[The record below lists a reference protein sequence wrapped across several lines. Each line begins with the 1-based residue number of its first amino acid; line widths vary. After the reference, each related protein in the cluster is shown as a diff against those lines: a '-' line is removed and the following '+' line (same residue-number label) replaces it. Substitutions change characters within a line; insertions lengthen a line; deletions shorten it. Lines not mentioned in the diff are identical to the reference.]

1 MAFPVIA
8 ATNTSSHTSNTTSHT
23 INLPS
28 GIVSGNLLIVFFTC
42 GPPNNGDVTITWPAG
57 WNILSE
63 TFLAGS
69 LGHKQSTY
77 YRRADGS
84 EGSTI
89 TITTSALR
97 VSAHGSYRITGHH
110 ATRNPE
116 AGVAATGSSTSAN
129 PPSLNPS
136 AWGTEDTLWAA
147 FGSAESGAA
156 QFSGFPSGY
165 TLNQLSVSG
174 NNVQLGA
181 AAKQSR
187 VESEDPG
194 TFTNPNAPWIAQTFA
209 VPPAPDDTGTRTHP
223 VQQAARI
230 FPNPPAERT
239 FPKVPTLV

>member
-1 MAFPVIA
+1 VAFPVIA

-28 GIVSGNLLIVFFTC
+28 GI
-42 GPPNNGDVTITWPAG
+42 
-57 WNILSE
+57 
-63 TFLAGS
+63 
-69 LGHKQSTY
+69 
-77 YRRADGS
+77 
-84 EGSTI
+84 
-89 TITTSALR
+89 
-97 VSAHGSYRITGHH
+97 
-110 ATRNPE
+110 
-116 AGVAATGSSTSAN
+116 
-129 PPSLNPS
+129 
-136 AWGTEDTLWAA
+136 
-147 FGSAESGAA
+147 
-156 QFSGFPSGY
+156 
-165 TLNQLSVSG
+165 VSG